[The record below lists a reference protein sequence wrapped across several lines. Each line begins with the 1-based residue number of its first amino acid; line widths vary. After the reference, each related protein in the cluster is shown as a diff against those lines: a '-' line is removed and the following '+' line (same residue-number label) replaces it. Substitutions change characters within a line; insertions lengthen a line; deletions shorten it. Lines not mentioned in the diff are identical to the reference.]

1 MTIREFIPLLGYS
14 QEVTIWHKPHT
25 LAERYERYTTDI
37 AGEAYLEDY
46 ILDSGIT
53 SIGANA
59 DGILVIYC
67 IG

>member
-1 MTIREFIPLLGYS
+1 MTIREFISYLGYS
-14 QEVTIWHKPHT
+14 QEMTIWHKQHA
-25 LAERYERYTTDI
+25 LASYERYTTDI
-37 AGEAYLEDY
+37 AGEIYLEDY

>member
-1 MTIREFIPLLGYS
+1 MTIREFLSYLSYS
-14 QEVTIWHKPHT
+14 QEITIWHKQHA
-25 LAERYERYTTDI
+25 LASLERYTTDI
-37 AGEAYLEDY
+37 AGEAYIEDY
-46 ILDSGIT
+46 ILNSKIT